1 MGRTRAGQG
10 RILAATAA
18 AAAILLTAC
27 SSSSG
32 SDPQTTGSPAAG
44 PDGAAPAAPAAAPSA
59 AGPATGPGGSYYVAL
74 GDSYSAGVKISA
86 TLPGTPAVCARSGDN
101 YPHILAKTLN
111 VPSFTDVTCG
121 GAVTD
126 DFATAQKGGA
136 DGSPTPQY
144 DALGPDTKLVTI
156 GIGGNDIGFGGIVA
170 TCAFSSGSTASAT
183 PCTDSFT
190 KNGTDTL
197 KQRIDATGTKID
209 KVLETVH
216 GKSPNARILVVGYPA
231 ILPETGDGC
240 RDKLPV
246 APGDLA
252 YLRATLGNLNKM
264 LADHAAAGNAAY
276 VDTYTPGVG
285 HDVCQPTGT
294 RWVEGLVPE
303 QPAAPVHPNALGQQG
318 MAAAVLAKAKTA

>member
-1 MGRTRAGQG
+1 MGQG

-18 AAAILLTAC
+18 AAALLLTAC

-32 SDPQTTGSPAAG
+32 SDPATTA
-44 PDGAAPAAPAAAPSA
+44 DAPAPTTPAAAPTA
-59 AGPATGPGGSYYVAL
+59 PGPATGPGGSAYVAL

-86 TLPGTPAVCARSGDN
+86 TLPGTPAVCARSADN
-101 YPHILAKTLN
+101 YPHILAKALN

-136 DGSPTPQY
+136 DGNSIAPTPQY

-156 GIGGNDIGFGGIVA
+156 GIGGNDIGFGGIVT
-170 TCAFSSGSTASAT
+170 TCALSSGSTTSAT
-183 PCTDSFT
+183 PCTDTFT

-209 KVLETVH
+209 NVLATVH
-216 GKSPNARILVVGYPA
+216 TKSPNARILLVGYPA

-246 APGDLA
+246 APGDLP
-252 YLRATLGNLNKM
+252 YLRTTLGNLNKM
-264 LADHAAAGNAAY
+264 LADRAAAGNAAY
-276 VDTYTPGVG
+276 VDTYTPGRG
-285 HDVCQPTGT
+285 HDVCQPAGT
-294 RWVEGLVPE
+294 RWIEGLAPE

-318 MAAAVLAKAKTA
+318 MAAAVLATAKTA